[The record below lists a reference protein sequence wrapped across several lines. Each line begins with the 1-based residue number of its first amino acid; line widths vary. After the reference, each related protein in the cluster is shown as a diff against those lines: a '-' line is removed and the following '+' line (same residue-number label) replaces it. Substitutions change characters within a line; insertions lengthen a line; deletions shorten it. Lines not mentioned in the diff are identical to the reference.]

1 MRGRAVTA
9 FAAVV
14 LASLAVWAALR
25 QPREH
30 QPTPAP
36 ALGTP
41 TRTPSAEPAD
51 SGATAG
57 RRTLSPTAASP
68 PAASASSHAAVE
80 GRVLDGLGQP
90 VAGVDVTFQQLLST
104 GIDGP
109 ERDDPPACRVTGDDD
124 GRFRLIV
131 PPRRPGVLILAHRDF
146 PPRVARADLAV
157 EVGETRAVG
166 DLVLHSAPGV
176 IVQVRADGRAVPGAR
191 VSLAPAMVEVS
202 LPTPARDLSQRTA
215 VTDGDGRALLYGV
228 GAGTYSIRVEA
239 AQAATHEVSHLQPG
253 AASSAPEVVI
263 DLAPGHVIRGRLVA
277 PDGGSLGV
285 VTVRAEV
292 VGGGVTLV
300 GAVAAS
306 GDFRI
311 AGAAAGHYRVT
322 ADSTRFG
329 ATEAELVVPGL
340 APNLRFAP
348 GGTIAGIVVARA
360 AQSPIPGAEVRAV
373 PEDGWPLQRAGRS
386 VVPSAF
392 AGPDGR
398 FEIGGLPEGRF
409 HVEAASDGFV
419 ATRSDPTPTG
429 TADLRLQLDAGL
441 TAVGIVLDADG
452 RPARTALVR
461 VVAED
466 HEDTGYARWKRTV
479 IGSAARDATPDATGQ
494 FVFRGIAPAR
504 HRLAID
510 CPGHTPWLSPV
521 LAGNQGTRLDLGSIT
536 LSPGARVRGVA
547 VAADG
552 SPAANAT
559 VCLDGLSP
567 HGTSRQVRTDHGGRF
582 EFGELAGGDYE
593 LFYHYPERDGP
604 LASTTTRAR
613 TLERVHVDR
622 GASETVTL
630 APK

>member
-1 MRGRAVTA
+1 MHGRAVTA
-9 FAAVV
+9 FAA
-14 LASLAVWAALR
+14 LALVALIGWAALR
-25 QPREH
+25 QPSEQ
-30 QPTPAP
+30 QPTLAP
-36 ALGTP
+36 TVDTP
-41 TRTPSAEPAD
+41 PRVEPTD
-51 SGATAG
+51 PGANAA
-57 RRTLSPTAASP
+57 RRPLP
-68 PAASASSHAAVE
+68 PAAAATAAAPASSHAAVE

-90 VAGVDVTFQQLLST
+90 VAGVEVTFQELLGS
-104 GIDGP
+104 GVDGA
-109 ERDDPPACRVTGDDD
+109 ERDDPSACRVTGDDD
-124 GRFRLIV
+124 GRFRLVV

-157 EVGETRAVG
+157 EIGETRAVG

-176 IVQVRADGRAVPGAR
+176 IVQVRADGRGVPGAR
-191 VSLAPAMVEVS
+191 VSLEPAMVEVS
-202 LPTPARDLSQRTA
+202 LPTQARDLSQRTA

-228 GAGTYSIRVEA
+228 GAGAYSIRVEA
-239 AQAATHEVSHLQPG
+239 AQAATHEVAHLQPG
-253 AASSAPEVVI
+253 AASSAPVIVI

-292 VGGGVTLV
+292 VGGGITLV

-311 AGAAAGHYRVT
+311 AGAAAGRYRVS

-329 ATEAELVVPGL
+329 ATEAELGVPGTAL
-340 APNLRFAP
+340 SLRFAS
-348 GGTIAGIVVARA
+348 GGAITGIVVARA
-360 AQSPIPGAEVRAV
+360 AQAPIPGAEVRAV

-441 TAVGIVLDADG
+441 TVVGFALDAEG

-466 HEDTGYARWKRTV
+466 HEDTGYARWKRAVTGTSV
-479 IGSAARDATPDATGQ
+479 RDAAPDATGH
-494 FVFRGIAPAR
+494 FEFRGIAPAR

-510 CPGHTPWLSPV
+510 CPGHSPWLSPV
-521 LAGNQGTRLDLGSIT
+521 LTGDQGARLDLGSIA
-536 LSPGARVRGVA
+536 LSPGARVSGVA

-552 SPAANAT
+552 SPAADAT

-567 HGTSRQVRTDHGGRF
+567 RGTSRQVRTDHRGRF
-582 EFGELAGGDYE
+582 EFGELASGDYE

-604 LASTTTRAR
+604 LASSTTRAR
-613 TLERVHVDR
+613 TVERVHVDR